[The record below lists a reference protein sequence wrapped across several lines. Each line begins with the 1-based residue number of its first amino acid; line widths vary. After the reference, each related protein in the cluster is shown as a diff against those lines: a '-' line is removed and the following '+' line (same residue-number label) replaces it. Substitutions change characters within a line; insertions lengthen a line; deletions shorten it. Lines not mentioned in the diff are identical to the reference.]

1 MDNSFKFRR
10 VNELTGAFVM
20 ITVALLA
27 VGILLAG
34 RAQQW
39 FEPEYELRIDFPVE
53 GSFGLQKGAAVT
65 VLGTTVGTVKRI
77 DLVGKNQL
85 QAVLKVR
92 GDSVGFIKTDSV
104 AVIKRKLGVA
114 GDAFID
120 ITAGEDGA
128 PIEREGATVIACRK
142 DAELMEMV
150 QEVLV
155 QVQHSALPVI
165 TELEKTLMEY
175 RLLAADIRN
184 PEGNIQQILV
194 QAKGTLANVD
204 PLLVGFEKGEGTVGM
219 FLKNPAVSGHI
230 EAILDNVKQ
239 SSEVLP
245 EAATT
250 IRQELRDVPGVMLQ
264 ARATLHESERLLEAF
279 QEHWLMRGF
288 MDQYNP
294 LEAISID
301 AVQGGS
307 AGEVSP

>member
-20 ITVALLA
+20 VTVALLA

-39 FEPEYELRIDFPVE
+39 FEPESELRIDFPVE

-65 VLGTTVGTVKRI
+65 VLGTTVGAVKRI

-85 QAVLKVR
+85 QAVLRVR
-92 GDSVGFIKTDSV
+92 GGSVDFIKTDSV
-104 AVIKRKLGVA
+104 AIIKRKLGVA
-114 GDAFID
+114 GDAYID
-120 ITAGEDGA
+120 ITAGDNGD
-128 PIEREGATVIACRK
+128 PIGREGATVLACRK

-150 QEVLV
+150 QEVLE

-165 TELEKTLMEY
+165 TELEMTLREY
-175 RLLAADIRN
+175 RLLAEDIRN
-184 PEGNIQQILV
+184 PEGNIQQMLA

-204 PLLVGFEKGEGTVGM
+204 PLLAGFEKGEGTVGM
-219 FLKNPAVSGHI
+219 FLKDPSVAGHI

-294 LEAISID
+294 LEAIPLD
-301 AVQGGS
+301 AVQSDS